1 MIKKILKVI
10 LGKIPI
16 LQKILKVILGKMP
29 ILQKTVY
36 RKASYAQSGE
46 DLIVKSVFNSLG
58 IKKPSY
64 LDIGAHQP
72 YYISN
77 TALLYQNGSRGVN
90 IEPDP
95 NLFTGINRVRGK
107 DINLN
112 CGVGE
117 AEGVMDFY
125 VINVSTLNT
134 FSKKEVESYSE
145 QGDYKVVKT
154 IPVLVKTMDSILNE
168 YLDGKFPDFLSL
180 DVEGL
185 DETIIKS
192 IDYGGSCPTV
202 ICVETIS
209 FSNSGNGV
217 KNNSIVDFLESKGYM
232 VYADTHIN
240 TIFVRE
246 DKWKDH

>member
-10 LGKIPI
+10 LGKILI
-16 LQKILKVILGKMP
+16 LQKV
-29 ILQKTVY
+29 VY

-46 DLIVKSVFNSLG
+46 DLIVKFVFNSLG

-95 NLFTGINRVRGK
+95 NLFTGINRARRK

-112 CGVGE
+112 CGVGKR
-117 AEGVMDFY
+117 EGVMDFY
-125 VINVSTLNT
+125 VVNASTLNT
-134 FSKKEVESYSE
+134 FSKEEAESYSE

-154 IPVLVKTMDSILNE
+154 IPVLVKTLDSILNE
-168 YLDGKFPDFLSL
+168 HLNGKFPDFLSL
-180 DVEGL
+180 DVEGM
-185 DETIIKS
+185 DEEIIKS
-192 IDYGGSCPTV
+192 IDYESSRPIV

-217 KNNSIVDFLESKGYM
+217 KNNSIVDFLEGKGYM
-232 VYADTHIN
+232 VYADTNIN

-246 DKWKDH
+246 DKWRCR

>member
-1 MIKKILKVI
+1 MIKKILKAI
-10 LGKIPI
+10 LGKILI
-16 LQKILKVILGKMP
+16 LQR
-29 ILQKTVY
+29 TVY
-36 RKASYAQSGE
+36 RKASYSQSGE
-46 DLIVKSVFNSLG
+46 DLIVKFVFDSLG

-95 NLFTGINRVRGK
+95 NLFTGINRARRK
-107 DINLN
+107 DMNLN

-117 AEGVMDFY
+117 REGVMDFY
-125 VINVSTLNT
+125 VINASTLNT
-134 FSKKEVESYSE
+134 FSKEEVESYSE

-154 IPVLVKTMDSILNE
+154 IPVLVKTVDSILNE

-180 DVEGL
+180 DVEGM
-185 DETIIKS
+185 DEAIIKS
-192 IDYGGSCPTV
+192 IDYDGSCPTV

-217 KNNSIVDFLESKGYM
+217 KNNSMVAFLESKGYM
-232 VYADTHIN
+232 VYADTYIN